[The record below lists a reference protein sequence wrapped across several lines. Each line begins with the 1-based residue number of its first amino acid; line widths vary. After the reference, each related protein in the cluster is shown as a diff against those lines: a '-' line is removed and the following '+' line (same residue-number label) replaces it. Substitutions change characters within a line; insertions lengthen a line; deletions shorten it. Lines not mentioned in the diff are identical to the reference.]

1 MIAAPSRVPALDGLR
16 GVASLVVVVNH
27 CLMTD
32 PTLAAV
38 AAGTGRAAPG
48 TLAWSLAYTP
58 LHLVWAGTEAVLLF
72 FVLSGFVLT
81 GSAPREGFGWGS
93 YYAQRLPRLYLP
105 VWAALLFAAGSAA
118 VVARGVPTGGSWWV
132 DAHTAPDLPGALRDA
147 VLLGGTGF
155 LDNPLW
161 SLTWEVWFSLAL
173 PAYVLLG
180 VASRRR
186 PWLVVPS
193 AAGLLAAMIAGSV
206 FDADALRYLPVFGFG
221 VLLAVHRERVEQAAA
236 RLGAVWP
243 WLVVVAL
250 LLLASY
256 WVARVSP
263 DVPGIVVSGA
273 RALQIVGALLLVV
286 AALCRPPVLR
296 VLERPWVQWLG
307 SRSFSLYLTHDAV
320 VSSTVLLFGGR
331 PPVWLTMLVAVPV
344 ALVVAEVFFRVAERP
359 AHRLARR
366 IGRRVAGAAQVR
378 PVA

>member
-1 MIAAPSRVPALDGLR
+1 MIAAPSRVPALDGPR

-48 TLAWSLAYTP
+48 TLAWWLAYTP

-81 GSAPREGFGWGS
+81 GSATRDGFGWGS
-93 YYAQRLPRLYLP
+93 YYAQRLPRLY
-105 VWAALLFAAGSAA
+105 
-118 VVARGVPTGGSWWV
+118 R
-132 DAHTAPDLPGALRDA
+132 
-147 VLLGGTGF
+147 
-155 LDNPLW
+155 
-161 SLTWEVWFSLAL
+161 
-173 PAYVLLG
+173 
-180 VASRRR
+180 
-186 PWLVVPS
+186 
-193 AAGLLAAMIAGSV
+193 
-206 FDADALRYLPVFGFG
+206 
-221 VLLAVHRERVEQAAA
+221 
-236 RLGAVWP
+236 
-243 WLVVVAL
+243 
-250 LLLASY
+250 
-256 WVARVSP
+256 
-263 DVPGIVVSGA
+263 A

-320 VSSTVLLFGGR
+320 VISTVLLFGGR
-331 PPVWLTMLVAVPV
+331 PPVWLTMLDAVPV
-344 ALVVAEVFFRVAERP
+344 ALVVAEVFFRGAERP

-366 IGRRVAGAAQVR
+366 IGRRVEGAAQVR